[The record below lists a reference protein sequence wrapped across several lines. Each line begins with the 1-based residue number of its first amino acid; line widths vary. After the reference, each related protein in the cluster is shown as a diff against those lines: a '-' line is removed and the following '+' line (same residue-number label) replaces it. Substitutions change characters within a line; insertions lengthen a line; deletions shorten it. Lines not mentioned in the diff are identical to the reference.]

1 MGTSELIAMVD
12 TDPTALNEAGRL
24 APDAA
29 RYQDLETVF
38 ERSPVDAVVICTPP
52 ATHADL
58 AAAALGRRLPVYIE
72 TPFAPSIEQGREI
85 ETAWLASSAGGMTG
99 LHFRFSRV
107 FENLRR
113 SIAEGRA
120 GEVLAVRSVFTVS
133 DRSSELVQELGAH
146 SLDLLSWLIDSP
158 LESVFAAIPAGKKSA
173 VVQVQFESDIPGE
186 LLLTYGPVQEH
197 RVEVFGSR
205 GKLLAD
211 RLAGRLDEIQP
222 SNERWKPAIRELD
235 PRRWIRDQ
243 EEPAQERALRAF
255 IESVRSSEETQPDIA
270 DGMLSLIVVDAALR
284 SAQEGRPIRI
294 EEYAVEEQG

>member
-1 MGTSELIAMVD
+1 
-12 TDPTALNEAGRL
+12 
-24 APDAA
+24 
-29 RYQDLETVF
+29 
-38 ERSPVDAVVICTPP
+38 
-52 ATHADL
+52 
-58 AAAALGRRLPVYIE
+58 
-72 TPFAPSIEQGREI
+72 
-85 ETAWLASSAGGMTG
+85 
-99 LHFRFSRV
+99 
-107 FENLRR
+107 
-113 SIAEGRA
+113 
-120 GEVLAVRSVFTVS
+120 
-133 DRSSELVQELGAH
+133 
-146 SLDLLSWLIDSP
+146 LDLLSWLIDSP